1 MMNRDQI
8 GSEEL
13 NHVAGGCR
21 REDGRFIFSN
31 FESYQ
36 DDCVVYV
43 VEGEQRVC
51 DLYDTIRCTKIDVVA
66 GTTTEH
72 VEVTVEDLL
81 HMQRI

>member
-8 GSEEL
+8 GNEEL
-13 NHVAGGCR
+13 NIVTGGCR
-21 REDGRFIFSN
+21 REDGQFIFSN
-31 FESYQ
+31 AESYR

-51 DLYDTIRCTKIDVVA
+51 DLYDTIRCTKIDAVT
-66 GTTTEH
+66 GTMTEH

-81 HMQRI
+81 HMKRI